1 MKHLVSK
8 EAMHLFCLSG
18 GLTRR
23 EKWLLSWRHLKFNF
37 TAVAL
42 ETLHLAILLRGI
54 PVTHCAGPLHAS
66 PSIVLIHFPR

>member
-8 EAMHLFCLSG
+8 EAMHLFCLSW

-42 ETLHLAILLRGI
+42 ETLHLAILQLFFTAWDSCDSLRRSL
-54 PVTHCAGPLHAS
+54 TC
-66 PSIVLIHFPR
+66 

>member
-1 MKHLVSK
+1 MKRLVSK

-23 EKWLLSWRHLKFNF
+23 EKWLLSSRHLKFNF

-42 ETLHLAILLRGI
+42 ETLHLAILQLLFYCVGF
-54 PVTHCAGPLHAS
+54 L
-66 PSIVLIHFPR
+66 